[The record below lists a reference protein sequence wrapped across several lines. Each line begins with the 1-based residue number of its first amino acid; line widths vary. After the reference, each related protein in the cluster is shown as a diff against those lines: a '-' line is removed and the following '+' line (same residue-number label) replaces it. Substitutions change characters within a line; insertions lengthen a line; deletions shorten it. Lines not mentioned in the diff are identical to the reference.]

1 MGASVS
7 GAYGLPFVAW
17 EALWPSLHRRVAWG
31 PERAS
36 SCYEALAQG
45 DEAPGLW
52 QPGPQW
58 MQGGSGCLD
67 GFCSRHGSFFS
78 ALDLDRSLPS
88 GLVGEEPTQPSR
100 PGGMHTLTHA
110 GKEGRR
116 DRLMKCHLVLIT
128 CKAFN

>member
-1 MGASVS
+1 MVCPLQLGRPSGPHSTGVQPGAQ
-7 GAYGLPFVAW
+7 
-17 EALWPSLHRRVAWG
+17 RG
-31 PERAS
+31 PAA
-36 SCYEALAQG
+36 CYEALAQG

-67 GFCSRHGSFFS
+67 VFCSRHGSFFS

-88 GLVGEEPTQPSR
+88 GLIGEEPTQPSR

-116 DRLMKCHLVLIT
+116 DRLMKCHLVPIT